1 MLFFF
6 SRSCEGRARRGC
18 AGLGSDTLG
27 SVAYTE
33 EEDEVGAGCGW
44 LCRLRRRSTGRQGT
58 VRLRSALRGE
68 AVLIEARLIKEETL
82 MVMTKMKQTNICIRS
97 IGRKRN
103 IRRRTSGWSHTRL
116 GETRIGF
123 MRRKKKTQ
131 KKKKKHTKKTAK
143 QHKNTTCRSK
153 TLCDQPNH
161 AKNVQA
167 DE

>member
-1 MLFFF
+1 MFFF
-6 SRSCEGRARRGC
+6 SRSYEGCARRGC

-27 SVAYTE
+27 SVAFE
-33 EEDEVGAGCGW
+33 EEDEVGAGCVW
-44 LCRLRRRSTGRQGT
+44 VRKLRRRSTGRQGT

-82 MVMTKMKQTNICIRS
+82 MVMTKMKQTNVCIRS

-116 GETRIGF
+116 GETRIGC
-123 MRRKKKTQ
+123 MRRKKTQ
-131 KKKKKHTKKTAK
+131 KKKKKHTKKTAR